1 VNADSSSRRG
11 KTSKVVHRFDA
22 WTTRPTIAI
31 AVAVAVAASW
41 IAIAVGGFQQEVQVA
56 FATVC
61 GGVTVAMVFV
71 LQHTQR
77 RQQLALQ
84 LKLDELVRALPQAD
98 DHLIGVEVSTDA
110 EMMDHENRTLDRFR
124 AIRDDDT

>member
-1 VNADSSSRRG
+1 M
-11 KTSKVVHRFDA
+11 VHQFDE

-41 IAIAVGGFQQEVQVA
+41 IAIAVGGFDQEVQVA

-61 GGVTVAMVFV
+61 GGVTVVMVFV

-98 DHLIGVEVSTDA
+98 DRLIGVEVSTDA
-110 EMMDHENRTLDRFR
+110 EMMDHEARTLDRFR
-124 AIRDDDT
+124 AIRDDDA

>member
-1 VNADSSSRRG
+1 M
-11 KTSKVVHRFDA
+11 VHRFDA

-110 EMMDHENRTLDRFR
+110 EMMDHEARTLDRFR